1 MIARVI
7 YEGQLGEDIRDVLP
21 GLVSQARTHHLSF
34 YLLWNGSLLFIDDK
48 ATVESVLER
57 FYNAR

>member
-21 GLVSQARTHHLSF
+21 DLIKKAKTHHLSF
-34 YLLWNGSLLFIDDK
+34 YLLWNGVLLFIDDK
-48 ATVESVLER
+48 ATEESILAK
-57 FYNAR
+57 FYKAV